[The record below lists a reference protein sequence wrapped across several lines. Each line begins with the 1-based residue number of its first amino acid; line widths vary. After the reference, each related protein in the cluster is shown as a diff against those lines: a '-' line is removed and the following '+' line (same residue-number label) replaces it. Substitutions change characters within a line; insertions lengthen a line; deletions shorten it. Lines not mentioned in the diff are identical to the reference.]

1 MNKRANIESDDGAML
16 PSDLYLG
23 SLIGDTTD
31 SSLPTGRYRKIKK
44 QNRQMRGKQI
54 LYRSL
59 DIGRRC
65 RLSQPDQH
73 QAASRSSMTQNFNAT
88 SLTSKGNF
96 FHQIKHLFFL
106 SDALIEISSLP
117 MAQRGP
123 WP

>member
-16 PSDLYLG
+16 PSDLCENYLYLG

-31 SSLPTGRYRKIKK
+31 SSLPTGRYRKIKN

-73 QAASRSSMTQNFNAT
+73 QAC
-88 SLTSKGNF
+88 LTLVDDSE
-96 FHQIKHLFFL
+96 L
-106 SDALIEISSLP
+106 
-117 MAQRGP
+117 
-123 WP
+123 

>member
-1 MNKRANIESDDGAML
+1 LAEGA
-16 PSDLYLG
+16 G
-23 SLIGDTTD
+23 SA
-31 SSLPTGRYRKIKK
+31 SPTSTK
-44 QNRQMRGKQI
+44 
-54 LYRSL
+54 L
-59 DIGRRC
+59 
-65 RLSQPDQH
+65 
-73 QAASRSSMTQNFNAT
+73 ASRSSMTQNFNAT